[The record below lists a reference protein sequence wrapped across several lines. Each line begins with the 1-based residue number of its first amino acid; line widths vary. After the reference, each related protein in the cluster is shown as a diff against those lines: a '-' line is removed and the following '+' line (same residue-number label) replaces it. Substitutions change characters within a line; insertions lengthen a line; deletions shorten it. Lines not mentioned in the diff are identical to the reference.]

1 MGKQSKRQ
9 KKAVASA
16 IATAKKTPLRHRK
29 LFIAFAVIFLVALLA
44 SGIALGF
51 WRHYLIQKIITTITA
66 CVAAIFGILAS
77 VYAGNRAVKRFAP
90 IVCIGIAVASL
101 YLVLSGQPTVVS
113 SPSMSADVRMER
125 VLKQLERIVSQL
137 DREHPSTIAR
147 LFESKKKLAAMRE
160 VVRGWALLENDQ
172 MSEALSAFGGAIDIY
187 PQLKEAFLFRGITY
201 YQMRAFANALADLER
216 ASMLANQIDDY
227 YFLLGFTQYHLANY
241 RAAVSAMT
249 AALSKDGNDF
259 LAYYYR
265 GSAQM
270 EEGYFLDAAADLNKA
285 INLHPRDRKG
295 YIHPR
300 AVAEAYV
307 KLARVYARLNNH
319 DRERRCFD
327 VALNIDPTYSYCY
340 FTRGLMLLKTGD
352 AISIDKAVFDFS
364 KAIEMA
370 PDVPEAYA
378 NRAMCYLL
386 KKEYDSALAD
396 FEQAI
401 HYRPNF
407 AMAHMGKF
415 TALFNSGDVI
425 NAKKQIEWINQQGH
439 IDLDDSRFSVKIN
452 GKEFTIDG
460 FEPKGS
466 GTHNKRMN
474 SD

>member
-9 KKAVASA
+9 KKAVTSA
-16 IATAKKTPLRHRK
+16 TAIAKKTPLRHRK

-101 YLVLSGQPTVVS
+101 YLVLSGQPTDVPS
-113 SPSMSADVRMER
+113 PSQSPSMFADVRMEK

-137 DREHPSTIAR
+137 DREPPSTIVR
-147 LFESKKKLAAMRE
+147 LFEPKKKLAMRE
-160 VVRGWALLENDQ
+160 VVRGWVLLENDQ
-172 MSEALSAFGGAIDIY
+172 MSDALSAFGGAIDIY
-187 PQLKEAFLFRGITY
+187 PQLKEAFLFRGIAY
-201 YQMRAFANALADLER
+201 YQMGAFKNALIDLER
-216 ASMLANQIDDY
+216 ASIFANQLDDY
-227 YFLLGFTQYHLANY
+227 YFMIGFTQYHLANY
-241 RAAVSAMT
+241 QATVSAMT
-249 AALSKDGNDF
+249 TELSRNENDF

-265 GSAQM
+265 GAANM
-270 EEGYFLDAAADLNKA
+270 EEGLFLDAAADLTKA

-295 YIHPR
+295 YIHPMG
-300 AVAEAYV
+300 VAETYV
-307 KLARVYARLNNH
+307 KLARVYARLNDH
-319 DRERRCFD
+319 DQERRCLN
-327 VALNIDPTYSYCY
+327 ASLNIDPTCSYCY

-364 KAIEMA
+364 KAIKLA

-378 NRAMCYLL
+378 NRGMCYLQ

-415 TALFNSGDVI
+415 ITLFNSGDVI
-425 NAKKQIEWINQQGH
+425 NAKKQIEWITQQEH
-439 IDLDDSRFSVKIN
+439 LSLDDSRFSVEIN
-452 GKEFTIDG
+452 GKECTING

-466 GTHNKRMN
+466 GT
-474 SD
+474 